1 MFQLDRHKKIYEYLL
16 EHKNA
21 TVNDL
26 AEILQVTSMTIR
38 RDLDKMEGCGLITRV
53 FGGAVI
59 DSSIVKEVDYESKEK
74 SKTEEKTKI
83 AIEAEKLV
91 FDNSIVILDSG
102 TTCLEIAKKLIHKNN
117 LKVIT
122 TDILIA
128 AYLMKYENIEVYC
141 AGGKI
146 QENIGSCIDN
156 YTVDFFNNISA
167 DICFIGAS
175 AINEDYILSTFMP
188 EKAKVKSSIMK
199 SAQHKVLVT
208 DNTKFDKR
216 SFAKICSLTDFE
228 MVISNEGLSE
238 EIIREITNKG
248 INLKLV

>member
-21 TVNDL
+21 TVNEL
-26 AEILQVTSMTIR
+26 ADILRVTTMTIR
-38 RDLDKMEGCGLITRV
+38 RDLDKMESCGLITRV

-59 DSSIVKEVDYESKEK
+59 DSNIVKEVDYESKEK
-74 SKTEEKTKI
+74 SNIAEKNKI
-83 AIEAEKLV
+83 AEEAKMLV
-91 FDNSIVILDSG
+91 SDNSIVILDSG
-102 TTCLEIAKKLIHKNN
+102 TTCMEIAKKIVDNKN

-146 QENIGSCIDN
+146 QGNIGSCVDS
-156 YTVDFFNNISA
+156 YTVEFFNNISA

-188 EKAKVKSSIMK
+188 EKAKVKQSIMK
-199 SAQHKVLVT
+199 SAKHRVLVT
-208 DNTKFDKR
+208 DNSKFNKR
-216 SFAKICSLTDFE
+216 SFAKICSLKEFE
-228 MVISNEGLSE
+228 LIISNKGINEE
-238 EIIREITNKG
+238 VEKEIINKG